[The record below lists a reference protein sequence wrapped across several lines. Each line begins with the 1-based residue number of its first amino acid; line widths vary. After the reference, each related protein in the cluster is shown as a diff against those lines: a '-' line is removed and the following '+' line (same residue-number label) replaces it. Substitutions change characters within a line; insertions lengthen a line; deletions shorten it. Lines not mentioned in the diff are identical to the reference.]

1 MSFSLGFNAESSSG
15 KSKSSQTLHSSN
27 KDPKTEDLLT
37 VISEDRNAK
46 NFHKFLIENLNNIEK
61 LEVGDKL
68 SFIIHNFKLDGV
80 ESYPSIM
87 EQQVHQISID
97 KSGAYQAISRIFYGQ
112 SRSYTLDNLSLFI
125 NQVFTVLEVLM
136 SEFTQLSRNKY
147 QSDVIRYSILDLAH
161 HLNVSMNGIENLKKT
176 YASDAEMD
184 SQLEVLIKKIDNK
197 VVKIDTLLKQ
207 F

>member
-1 MSFSLGFNAESSSG
+1 MSFSLAYNMESSRD
-15 KSKSSQTLHSSN
+15 KSKNPQAPYSIK

-37 VISEDRNAK
+37 VVSENRNIK

-61 LEVGDKL
+61 LDVGDKL
-68 SFIIHNFKLDGV
+68 SFIVHNLKLDGV

-87 EQQVHQISID
+87 EQKIHQISID
-97 KSGAYQAISRIFYGQ
+97 KSGAYQAISRIFNGQ
-112 SRSYTLDNLSLFI
+112 SRSYTLDNLSIFI

-136 SEFTQLSRNKY
+136 TEFTQLSRNKY
-147 QSDVIRYSILDLAH
+147 QSDVIKYSILDLAH
-161 HLNVSMNGIENLKKT
+161 HLNISMNGIENLKKT

-184 SQLEVLIKKIDNK
+184 SKLELLIGKINNK
-197 VVKIDTLLKQ
+197 IIRIDTLLKQ